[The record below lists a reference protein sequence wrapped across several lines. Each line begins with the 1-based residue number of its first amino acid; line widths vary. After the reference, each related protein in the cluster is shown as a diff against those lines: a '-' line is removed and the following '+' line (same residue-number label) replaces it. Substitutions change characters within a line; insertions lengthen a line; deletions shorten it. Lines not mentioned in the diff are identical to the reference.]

1 VTDSV
6 QFNVGDLVV
15 FRSISPNVMKN
26 QVGIIVQ
33 SGVKTVYQREGF
45 DQKKWYVAQFGTIRL
60 IVSVDMISKL
70 DPENE

>member
-1 VTDSV
+1 MTDSV

-33 SGVKTVYQREGF
+33 SGVKQSISEKVLI
-45 DQKKWYVAQFGTIRL
+45 KKMVRSAVRNNQ
-60 IVSVDMISKL
+60 VDS
-70 DPENE
+70 

>member
-1 VTDSV
+1 
-6 QFNVGDLVV
+6 
-15 FRSISPNVMKN
+15 MKN